1 MKQSTV
7 ALLAVAGIGAYL
19 WWKNN
24 QAQAQQIAL
33 NAGAPPAPVP
43 AMPVSPLQPV
53 SPPPV
58 TVAAPAAPVATPGT
72 VNTQVQG
79 AIQSGGAVVQDLCYS
94 RVTSWFNTL
103 DAGNKNQAF
112 SQLPNMTEDELTA
125 LCLIFDQWAAGHSTV
140 ALGMPQSY
148 ITFWNSWRVKYHIL
162 DGTYA

>member
-19 WWKNN
+19 WWKSK
-24 QAQAQQIAL
+24 QTQAQQTVLAS
-33 NAGAPPAPVP
+33 GAPPGPVSP
-43 AMPVSPLQPV
+43 LPTSPLQPV

-72 VNTQVQG
+72 VQTQVQN
-79 AIQSGGAVVQDLCYS
+79 AVQSGSQVVQDLCYS

-103 DAGNKNQAF
+103 DAGNKAQAF
-112 SQLPNMTEDELTA
+112 AQLPNMTEDELTA
-125 LCLIFDQWAAGHSTV
+125 LCLIFDQWAAGHTTV
-140 ALGMPQSY
+140 AQGMPQSY
-148 ITFWNSWRVKYHIL
+148 IDFWNSWRVKYHIL